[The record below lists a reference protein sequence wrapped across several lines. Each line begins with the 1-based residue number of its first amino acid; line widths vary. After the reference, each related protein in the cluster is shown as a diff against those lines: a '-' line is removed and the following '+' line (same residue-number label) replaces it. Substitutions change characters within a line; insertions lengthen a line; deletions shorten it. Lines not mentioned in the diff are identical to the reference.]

1 MTVFPFLGKPIL
13 QSFDLMDDDEFQKFV
28 TERKTLV
35 PMWIKMM
42 LNN

>member
-13 QSFDLMDDDEFQKFV
+13 QTFEVMNDEEFQKFV
-28 TERKTLV
+28 EERKTLV

-42 LNN
+42 LNY